1 MTQPLAVD
9 CPATQNGQY
18 QCNTATAQ
26 LTFPV
31 ATVSGGSGTVN
42 AVQYSATGSTFGAA
56 VNNQVTGT
64 FPTSSQFSQVTASVT
79 DSAGGSAQCTFF
91 VLLTQGNSC
100 YTIALCIY
108 FCSSYVTRILRVKGG
123 EVGSKMSIGY
133 CVNKQL
139 R

>member
-1 MTQPLAVD
+1 MTQPLGVT
-9 CPATQNGQY
+9 CPALQNGQY
-18 QCNTATAQ
+18 QCNTATVQ

-64 FPTSSQFSQVTASVT
+64 FPTSSSFSQVTASVT

-91 VLLTQGNSC
+91 VVLAQGNNYYIS
-100 YTIALCIY
+100 ALCTLCMY
-108 FCSSYVTRILRVKGG
+108 FCPSSVTWLLRVKT
-123 EVGSKMSIGY
+123 VPK
-133 CVNKQL
+133 CQL
-139 R
+139 V